1 MREKVLYLFYSRS
14 CSLVEKAALF
24 VFTFCL
30 LRARVCAQDADK
42 IHSLL
47 LLLLLLL
54 GTYLPARARKQ
65 SSSGR
70 RSIECGVKEKTAS
83 CAGAEEASRA
93 RRRCRMNRTGFRT
106 KTTGRRKKEEEEE
119 RTTKT
124 MTTIDFLRGIY
135 IARRNV
141 ERI

>member
-1 MREKVLYLFYSRS
+1 MRRFDERESFVPFLF
-14 CSLVEKAALF
+14 AF
-24 VFTFCL
+24 VFVSGKSAFCIYVL
-30 LRARVCAQDADK
+30 LFTRGVCAQDADK
-42 IHSLL
+42 IHSL

-106 KTTGRRKKEEEEE
+106 KTTGRRKKEE
-119 RTTKT
+119 RRRRRRRRR
-124 MTTIDFLRGIY
+124 LR
-135 IARRNV
+135 
-141 ERI
+141 